1 MTSFPS
7 PICSRSALSPR
18 STARFFS
25 SMICTERPCMVS
37 TICFILWTRSMGIAE
52 TIMRRSHAGP
62 MRQRRMITTR
72 RTASRLS
79 APLRKSIQHECES
92 YERMCLQKLLDRLP
106 EIIRYVLHE
115 RIKRVAESALS
126 DELKRG
132 PTHPLQDVDF
142 CGVSTELAQD
152 STTQL
157 RMSSEH
163 DKVDLLNERARTL
176 CDVS

>member
-25 SMICTERPCMVS
+25 SIICTERPCMVS

-62 MRQRRMITTR
+62 TRQRRMMTTR

-79 APLRKSIQHECES
+79 APLHESNQHKGE
-92 YERMCLQKLLDRLP
+92 YGERMCLQELLDRLP
-106 EIIRYVLHE
+106 EIVGYVLYE
-115 RIKRVAESALS
+115 RIERIAKSALS

-132 PTHPLQDVDF
+132 PAHPLQDVNF
-142 CGVSTELAQD
+142 CGVSAELAQD
-152 STTQL
+152 STAQL
-157 RMSSEH
+157 RMSSEY
-163 DKVDLLNERARTL
+163 DKVDL
-176 CDVS
+176 